1 MNNNKIET
9 LLEKQDFIEA
19 TELYYWVDTK
29 ILYSTL
35 EYFKHPT
42 KKFIKVDSY
51 RAFIE
56 TFNREF
62 LMKSLKKY
70 KDIYRYICIKKNGWT
85 LCFVN
90 SINNISNDYIETYY
104 GIY

>member
-1 MNNNKIET
+1 MDNNKVEA
-9 LLEKQDFIEA
+9 LLEKQDFIDA
-19 TELYYWVDTK
+19 VELYYWVDAK

-35 EYFKHPT
+35 EHFKRPT
-42 KKFIKVDSY
+42 KKFIKVNSY

-56 TFNREF
+56 TFNRGF
-62 LMKSLKKY
+62 LIKFLKKY
-70 KDIYRYICIKKNGWT
+70 KDIYKYICIKKNGWT

-90 SINNISNDYIETYY
+90 NINTISNDYIETYY